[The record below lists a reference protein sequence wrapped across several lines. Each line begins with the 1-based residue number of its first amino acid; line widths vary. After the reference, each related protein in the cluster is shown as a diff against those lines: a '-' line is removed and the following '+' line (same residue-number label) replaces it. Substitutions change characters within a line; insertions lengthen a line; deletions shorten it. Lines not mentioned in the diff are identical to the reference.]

1 MVTGTVHAGGVLTR
15 VAVVLVAILA
25 GLGVGAGSAWAH
37 SSLVSS
43 TPAADAALDQVP
55 SSIELVFNQDISESF
70 ATVVLTDSSG
80 EQRQLPGVTVS
91 GPTVRAPIESSSS
104 MRAGRHTIGYRVLS
118 ADGHPITGEIVFS
131 VLPTADASAPASVDP
146 NSPAGQSVVPRISAG
161 PEPQAVETSA
171 GGTLKDNWIV
181 FVLVGGV
188 LVGLIVIGAL
198 LVFSSDRDRDDRDSS

>member
-1 MVTGTVHAGGVLTR
+1 MVTETNR
-15 VAVVLVAILA
+15 VGWALMRLAVVLAIT
-25 GLGVGAGSAWAH
+25 GVGVGVGAGAASAH

-55 SSIELVFNQDISESF
+55 RSIELVFNQDISESF

-80 EQRQLPGVTVS
+80 EQQQLPGVTVS
-91 GPTVRAPIESSSS
+91 GPTVSAPIASP
-104 MRAGRHTIGYRVLS
+104 MQAGRHTIGYRVLS

-146 NSPAGQSVVPRISAG
+146 NSPAGQSAVPRISAD
-161 PEPQAVETSA
+161 PAPQAVETSA

-198 LVFSSDRDRDDRDSS
+198 LVFSSDRNRDDRDSS